1 MELGR
6 ALDDVAVGFVPAR
19 AVVAHSMGAV
29 ATMLA
34 LRYGWLGTD
43 RLVLLAPMSRYDTQF
58 AAFAGYL
65 GLGPRTRRRVDR
77 LVADRVGLPTELFD
91 VAALADEVDPVPTL
105 IVHDRSDRQTS
116 YDESI
121 RLTEDLPD
129 ARMLS
134 TNGLGHRRLLSDPGV
149 VDAVSSFAAGAD
161 LVSELA
167 PPA

>member
-1 MELGR
+1 MDTVK
-6 ALDDVAVGFVPAR
+6 AL
-19 AVVAHSMGAV
+19 GAV
-29 ATMLA
+29 SLSVVMCGALVDEPALA
-34 LRYGWLGTD
+34 KNPHTPRNAVPPNVIIVMTDDQGYGDLSIHGNPVLRTPNLD
-43 RLVLLAPMSRYDTQF
+43 RLAS
-58 AAFAGYL
+58 
-65 GLGPRTRRRVDR
+65 
-77 LVADRVGLPTELFD
+77 
-91 VAALADEVDPVPTL
+91 
-105 IVHDRSDRQTS
+105 
-116 YDESI
+116 ESI